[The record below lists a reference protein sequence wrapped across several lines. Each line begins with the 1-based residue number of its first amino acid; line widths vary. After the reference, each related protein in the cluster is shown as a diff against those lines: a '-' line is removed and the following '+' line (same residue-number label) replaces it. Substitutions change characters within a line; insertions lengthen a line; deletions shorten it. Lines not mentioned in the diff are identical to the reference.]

1 MINISEAMSTEAPR
15 GRGVRM
21 KRRKHARISKDIVL
35 ELTERFSSLAAAAFT
50 GKDLG
55 AAGDAFSTATLSTS
69 N

>member
-1 MINISEAMSTEAPR
+1 
-15 GRGVRM
+15 M